1 MTKPSSHA
9 KDGSA
14 EQQDA
19 DEDGKK
25 DPEGR

>member
-1 MTKPSSHA
+1 MAKPSSNTE
-9 KDGSA
+9 DGSA